1 MVVAYF
7 EKTGKL
13 KTEKFILKKEVFE
26 VEVNRLLISMAVDSY
41 LANQRQSNANV
52 KTRAEVSGG
61 GKKPWK
67 QKGTGRARVGSSR
80 SPIWRGGGVSFGPK
94 STDNYAKSLSK
105 KMAQNA
111 IRSAFSLKA
120 QEGAIVVYEDI
131 DMGKDIKTQKLLK
144 ILNDFAKEKVLIIQP
159 EGKSDIYLA
168 ARNVKDI
175 IIKGVNE
182 INTFTILNAKK
193 IIILEKSLEKIY
205 EFWITEKEE
214 KEEKE
219 VKVKVV
225 KETQPVAKAK
235 KVKASKVVKKEKKEK
250 KSVTKLKKKV
260 TK

>member
-7 EKTGKL
+7 EKNGKL
-13 KTEKFILKKEVFE
+13 KTDKFTLKKEVFG

-94 STDNYAKSLSK
+94 STDNYSKSLSK

-120 QEGAIVVYEDI
+120 QEESIVVYEDI
-131 DMGKDIKTQKLLK
+131 DLGKEVKTKKILK

-168 ARNVKDI
+168 ARNVKNI

-182 INTFTILNAKK
+182 LNTFTILNAKK

-205 EFWITEKEE
+205 EFWITEK
-214 KEEKE
+214 KEKE
-219 VKVKVV
+219 VKEVKEIKEVKV
-225 KETQPVAKAK
+225 
-235 KVKASKVVKKEKKEK
+235 SKVVKKEQKVEK
-250 KSVTKLKKKV
+250 PVTKLKKKV